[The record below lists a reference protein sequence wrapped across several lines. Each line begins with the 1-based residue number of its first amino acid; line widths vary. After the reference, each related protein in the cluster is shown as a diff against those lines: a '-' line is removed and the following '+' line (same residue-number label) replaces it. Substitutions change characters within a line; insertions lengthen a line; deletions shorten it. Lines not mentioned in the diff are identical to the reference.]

1 MSDAPSWLTDDASSD
16 VAESLAK
23 NPHVQAAANKAAK
36 DPRVQKAVY
45 DAAVSQATGGATPSW
60 AANDGGGGGGSSP
73 YTNADDVEV
82 GGSAVNPHTTNMA
95 AVPAAELEKMKG
107 YHNMLRMLYI
117 GTSIFMSFV
126 AVSSFLTGTTDLF
139 QLCFSFYVFIFAV
152 LICCFEAQLFGYAA
166 KTIAVNFGFM
176 YSLIGRWFFLLFVG
190 FMCYNLGTLGIVCM
204 GLLYAGGLGHAIMLY
219 KFPFFTEYQR
229 MLHFDMHKK

>member
-1 MSDAPSWLTDDASSD
+1 MSDAPSWLTDDASHD

-45 DAAVSQATGGATPSW
+45 DAAVANATPSW
-60 AANDGGGGGGSSP
+60 AAVDGGGGNSP

-82 GGSAVNPHTTNMA
+82 GGKKINPHATNMA
-95 AVPAAELEKMKG
+95 AVPPAELEKMKG
-107 YHNMLRMLYI
+107 YHNMLRMLFI
-117 GTSIFMSFV
+117 GASIFMSFV
-126 AVSSFLTGTTDLF
+126 SVSGFLSVGTSLF

-152 LICCFEAQLFGYAA
+152 LICCFEAQLFGFAA

-176 YSLIGRWFFLLFVG
+176 YSLVGRWFFLLFVG
-190 FMCYNLGTLGIVCM
+190 FMCYNLGTLGILCM
-204 GLLYAGGLGHAIMLY
+204 CMLYAAGLGHAIMLY
-219 KFPFFTEYQR
+219 KYPFFTEYQR
-229 MLHFDMHKK
+229 MLHFDMNKK